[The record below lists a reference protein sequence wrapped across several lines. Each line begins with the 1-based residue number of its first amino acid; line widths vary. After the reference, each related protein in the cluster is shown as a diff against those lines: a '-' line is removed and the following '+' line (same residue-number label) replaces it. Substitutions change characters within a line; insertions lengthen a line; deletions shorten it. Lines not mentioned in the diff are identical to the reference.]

1 MTHFWRLAS
10 DHPIAERSRITWEKF
25 LWPIM
30 MVWLWRPC
38 RFISFQNTVQ
48 PEKKGRFTTVM
59 LQHYLIMAR
68 AFFEHLGTDT
78 VCHLRQ
84 PAFLILLV
92 FYLRR
97 SRKHRAS
104 AFF

>member
-1 MTHFWRLAS
+1 
-10 DHPIAERSRITWEKF
+10 
-25 LWPIM
+25 
-30 MVWLWRPC
+30 
-38 RFISFQNTVQ
+38 
-48 PEKKGRFTTVM
+48 M